1 MAYLRIANLK
11 KTYQVSRT
19 EKQPVLKGIDI
30 EFKRGEFVALLGES
44 GCGKSTFINI
54 IGGLDFDYTGS
65 VVLDG
70 YFLRDF
76 SEKDLDDYRKKKIGF
91 IFQNYNLIKHMTILE
106 NIMIAMTMSNMGYS
120 ERIAK
125 AKKLLIQVG
134 LEGHHNKL
142 PNQLSGGQKQRVAV
156 ARALANDPEIILAD
170 EPTGSLDKESAQ
182 AILEIL
188 TKIADSGKLVI
199 AVTHSQKVANN
210 CSRIIKIDDGVIVSD
225 TKLKET
231 IPKTDKPKNIKPKS
245 IGFLE
250 LVKLAIRN
258 LLQNRNRS
266 ILVSIGMSIGIAAVI
281 LMFSLSSGIKNY
293 INSEVATSMN
303 KLQIDITA
311 DSTGLTEF
319 TSDDLTYIENID
331 GVNYIIKSS
340 STKLDSEY
348 KLSSQTD
355 SKYQTLLS
363 LSSIYDGFSTSLA
376 YGELPEE
383 GEVLISLALAYKIGE
398 IDNGNLDYETLTTKK
413 IVVKIDNTTVLL
425 NISGIYSSES
435 EYDSAYINESD
446 MSILYGGDIP
456 YNKVYV
462 FAEDITYIDALVSD
476 FDTLGYTAIRQDT
489 TLEDILSYVD
499 LGTLVLTG
507 VSSISLF
514 VSAIM
519 IFIVLY
525 ISVVERTKE
534 IGVLRAIGARRKD
547 IRRMFIVEAGFLGLF
562 AGILGSLISFTIG
575 TVTNSTLAS
584 SYSTN
589 FVNNN
594 ILYLLIGIG
603 VSIIISIISGIT
615 PATKAA
621 NADPIESLRYE

>member
-19 EKQPVLKGIDI
+19 EKQQVLKGIDI

-76 SEKDLDDYRKKKIGF
+76 SEKELDDYRKKKIGF
-91 IFQNYNLIKHMTILE
+91 IFQNYNLIKHMTVLE
-106 NIMIAMTMSNMGYS
+106 NIMIAMTMSNVGYS
-120 ERIAK
+120 ERVEKAK
-125 AKKLLIQVG
+125 ALLKQVG

-188 TKIADSGKLVI
+188 SQIADSGKLVI
-199 AVTHSQKVANN
+199 AVTHSQKVANS
-210 CSRIIKIDDGVIVSD
+210 CSRIIKLDDGIIIND

-231 IPKTDKPKNIKPKS
+231 VTKTEKPKNIKPKS
-245 IGFLE
+245 ISFIE
-250 LVKLAIRN
+250 LVKLAMRN
-258 LLQNRNRS
+258 LLQTRNRS
-266 ILVSIGMSIGIAAVI
+266 ILVIVGMSIGIASVI

-293 INSEVATSMN
+293 INTEVSTSMN
-303 KLQIDITA
+303 KLQIDVTA
-311 DSTGLTEF
+311 DSTGSTNF
-319 TSDDLTYIENID
+319 DSDDITYIESLD
-331 GVNYIIKSS
+331 GVDYLIKSS
-340 STKLDSEY
+340 TTNLSAEY

-355 SKYQTLLS
+355 SKYATLLA
-363 LSSIYDGFSTSLA
+363 LSSVYDGFTTSLS
-376 YGELPEE
+376 YGDYPED
-383 GEVLISLALAYKIGE
+383 GEILISLALAYKIGE
-398 IDNGNLDYETLTTKK
+398 IKDGNLDYENLLTKK
-413 IVVKIDNTTVLL
+413 LVINIDDTTTILY
-425 NISGIYSSES
+425 ISGIYSSES
-435 EYDSAYINESD
+435 EYDSAFINETD
-446 MSILYGGDIP
+446 MSTLYGGNIP
-456 YNKVYV
+456 YNKLYV
-462 FAEDITYIDALVSD
+462 FATDIDYIDALVSD
-476 FDTLGYTAIRQDT
+476 LDTLGYTAIRQDT

-547 IRRMFIVEAGFLGLF
+547 IRRLFIVEAGFLGLF

-575 TVTNSTLAS
+575 SVTNATLSS
-584 SYSTN
+584 SYSVD

-594 ILYLLIGIG
+594 Y
-603 VSIIISIISGIT
+603 IISFGGCGNKC
-615 PATKAA
+615 P
-621 NADPIESLRYE
+621 Y